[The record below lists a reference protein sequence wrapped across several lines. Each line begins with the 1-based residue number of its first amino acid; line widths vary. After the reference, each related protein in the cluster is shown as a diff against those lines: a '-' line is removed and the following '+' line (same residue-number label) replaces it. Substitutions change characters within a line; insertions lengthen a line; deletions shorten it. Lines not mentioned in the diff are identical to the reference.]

1 MTLKMLPA
9 AALALFAAA
18 PAFATTIDFE
28 SVSSFASINEFYNG
42 GTDSVGVS
50 GPNLGFSFTGDALG
64 FVNDGISA
72 GFSNAPSPI
81 GVMAPVGPDATL
93 NVAAGFKDLVGF
105 YYSVATPGT
114 VEVHEGLNGTGA
126 LLASVALGNNA
137 QSNGCSD
144 SAFCNWTQALLGF
157 SGVAHSVTFGG
168 VAGNAFDNI
177 SVTPVPE
184 PSTMLLM
191 AFGLAGLVGL
201 DWARRRG

>member
-1 MTLKMLPA
+1 MTLKLITG

-28 SVSSFASINEFYNG
+28 GVTSFASINDFYNG
-42 GTDSVGVS
+42 GTDGAGAA

-93 NVAAGFKDLVGF
+93 NVAAGFKDSVGF
-105 YYSVATPGT
+105 FYSVATPGT
-114 VEVHEGLNGTGA
+114 VAVYDGLNGTGT
-126 LLASVALGNNA
+126 LLGSVSLGNNA

-144 SAFCNWTQALLGF
+144 SAFCNWTQTLINF
-157 SGVAHSVTFGG
+157 SGVARSVTFGG
-168 VAGNAFDNI
+168 AASNAFDNI

-184 PSTMLLM
+184 PSAIVLM
-191 AFGLAGLVGL
+191 AVGLVGL
-201 DWARRRG
+201 VLSRRRT